1 MYTRLIKRPVAQI
14 AQIDQLFQHFN
25 LICAHGD
32 TFYWL
37 CGMLMSKDVN
47 NDVSRVF
54 PIPTVILI
62 VQLLFSLQC

>member
-32 TFYWL
+32 PSIGYVV
-37 CGMLMSKDVN
+37 C
-47 NDVSRVF
+47 
-54 PIPTVILI
+54 
-62 VQLLFSLQC
+62 